1 MSKSHEELHDLL
13 LASKPEGAIHE
24 KDKCPIC
31 SEVST
36 ASQEE
41 NVDEA
46 KFTQEQLDAL
56 VSAAV
61 EKATEEAAAEVTA
74 TTDAE
79 TLRLNEQ
86 LKQAE
91 DKAEVA
97 EAQVSKLETSISDQV
112 EANRLAELADTRAEL
127 VKTAVNFSDEQI
139 ESRKESWSKKT
150 DEEFD
155 ALVEDYKAAA
165 EAATA
170 KSNDDGD
177 EGKPK
182 SKFDGTRTTAGD
194 ETGPESVKTFFSTG
208 LSAV

>member
-31 SEVST
+31 ASGVST

-61 EKATEEAAAEVTA
+61 EKATDEATA
-74 TTDAE
+74 DSDAE

-91 DKAEVA
+91 EKAEAA
-97 EAQVSKLETSISDQV
+97 ETQVSELETSISDQV
-112 EANRLAELADTRAEL
+112 EAIRLAELADTRAEL

-139 ESRKESWSKKT
+139 EARKESWSKKT

-170 KSNDDGD
+170 KSEENE

-182 SKFDGTRTTAGD
+182 SKFDGTRITAGD
-194 ETGPESVKTFFSTG
+194 NTGPDSVKTFFETG